1 MVPQTRSDTS
11 GDRARQA
18 GHGLV
23 CLPRASASL
32 AVSSA
37 GQVSIRSRGQSAAKL
52 ATACR
57 CARPCRP
64 ATGGRAGSGAG
75 PKVLGFPPAGFRKEP
90 EQHHEQ
96 CCWNE
101 GDQPGCRE
109 PVAGAGH
116 CAEGDQAGDGAQHT
130 RGQRSNCP
138 NPAAKAAIAAPTTAR
153 SLQRCNRNAPCAATV
168 TCSGS
173 VLNAARL
180 ARDAPL
186 DMQVTQKTVP
196 APSCLR
202 SSTATP
208 HHSNAAGISRSGPVK
223 APNRGCWPSQFRTPR
238 RCISAASGR
247 VHPGPVQIAQICA
260 PPSSWLQA
268 ATGAQIRRIFR
279 APAGRPVRQP
289 TDLWNGTR
297 VFEGH
302 ASLPRTVERGWICA

>member
-109 PVAGAGH
+109 PVASAGH

-153 SLQRCNRNAPCAATV
+153 SLQRCNRGYGDLLRISAQYCPPCP
-168 TCSGS
+168 
-173 VLNAARL
+173 R
-180 ARDAPL
+180 
-186 DMQVTQKTVP
+186 
-196 APSCLR
+196 
-202 SSTATP
+202 
-208 HHSNAAGISRSGPVK
+208 
-223 APNRGCWPSQFRTPR
+223 RTPGHAGHAEDR
-238 RCISAASGR
+238 PGTLLPQILHDNTAPWQWPPAY
-247 VHPGPVQIAQICA
+247 PGPD
-260 PPSSWLQA
+260 W
-268 ATGAQIRRIFR
+268 
-279 APAGRPVRQP
+279 
-289 TDLWNGTR
+289 
-297 VFEGH
+297 
-302 ASLPRTVERGWICA
+302 